1 MSVFVQAQGIKT
13 VHAGVG
19 LKNCKILSTQLLNAP
34 LQNSRCKFLSSKS
47 NSNYLIIFSG
57 RCLRTGPF
65 GTPTRGIL
73 FKITSAGSCIQNGKK
88 IGAYSSQTLGC
99 KTCQRISPHFL
110 RFVTYFL
117 NQFTVIQ
124 NGRALPDIT
133 SGPEVRQ
140 IIKIQT
146 SLAFFYFEKIKNKL

>member
-1 MSVFVQAQGIKT
+1 MNLQ
-13 VHAGVG
+13 
-19 LKNCKILSTQLLNAP
+19 
-34 LQNSRCKFLSSKS
+34 LQNSRCKFLSSNS

-117 NQFTVIQ
+117 NQFSQGLFKYYVSMFLTFLDPPT
-124 NGRALPDIT
+124 LPADVSISST
-133 SGPEVRQ
+133 NMMSAFPHTHLPILGVSPSLVSRYCEGYSFLQATGPQV
-140 IIKIQT
+140 
-146 SLAFFYFEKIKNKL
+146 